1 MKDFFKKITV
11 FLGIIVAISATV
23 SLTAPN
29 SVFAARDL
37 GGQDNSFLG
46 LTNWDYGVTDMHSET
61 DLQNNIVTIA
71 SNILTDIAAIASYLV
86 VGYVIWG
93 GYLYMFSSGDPG
105 KAAAGKKTLTHAFI
119 GLAICISAYTIFGA
133 IRIALLGGSGNLGNC
148 TVGSTCVT
156 PETLIANLVQWIA
169 GISGVVCA
177 VFIVVG
183 GWGYMTSA
191 GDPNKLSKA
200 KNTLLYAFIGLAIVA
215 LAEVIAAFVANTVAD
230 ANTSYLPSSVAVIK
244 KGLK

>member
-1 MKDFFKKITV
+1 
-11 FLGIIVAISATV
+11 
-23 SLTAPN
+23 
-29 SVFAARDL
+29 
-37 GGQDNSFLG
+37 
-46 LTNWDYGVTDMHSET
+46 
-61 DLQNNIVTIA
+61 
-71 SNILTDIAAIASYLV
+71 
-86 VGYVIWG
+86 
-93 GYLYMFSSGDPG
+93 MFSSGDPG

-230 ANTSYLPSSVAVIK
+230 ANTSYLPSSVAVIE